1 MDSIA
6 PTRMN
11 MLLLK
16 GQIKMASDGV
26 GLLKGKRDALM
37 QELLTRARQL
47 RDMRD
52 ELHDRGRAAGDAM
65 AM

>member
-1 MDSIA
+1 MSMDSVA

-37 QELLTRARQL
+37 QELLKRAR
-47 RDMRD
+47 
-52 ELHDRGRAAGDAM
+52 
-65 AM
+65 